1 MRQTSELCL
10 CTTCHCHSNS
20 CVAFAMLTLDCRAFT
35 VAVTTSAALLVAAIV
50 WAPAITPSAVHDNAY
65 VDVYIIP
72 RSGAGSI
79 TTQLTGS
86 EQWDSLTYYLKVMG
100 LSMLIGHTTKLA
112 LLSNISPPG
121 PLSQGI
127 TVSRA
132 IYYRQVVMSVLGMVL
147 LAFIIASYCASIIA
161 LRSALEVLA
170 SHW

>member
-1 MRQTSELCL
+1 M
-10 CTTCHCHSNS
+10 
-20 CVAFAMLTLDCRAFT
+20 
-35 VAVTTSAALLVAAIV
+35 AVTTSAALLVAAIV

-65 VDVYIIP
+65 VDVFIIP
-72 RSGAGSI
+72 RSGVGSI

-86 EQWDSLTYYLKVMG
+86 WLDSLTYYLKVMG

-112 LLSNISPPG
+112 LLSNMSPPG
-121 PLSQGI
+121 PLSWGI

-132 IYYRQVVMSVLGMVL
+132 IWYRQVVMSVLGMVL

-170 SHW
+170 SHWWVDLLQYCRTTTH